1 VLFAYGSVPKDHIPT
16 DTVVR
21 LQFHIIVP
29 LHEINLSR
37 IGRSE
42 RTFAPC
48 FKAELVFGIPK
59 DVQSKLFTLRCLQL
73 NRKVRALDCQWL
85 NT

>member
-1 VLFAYGSVPKDHIPT
+1 MLFAYGSVPKDHIPT

-37 IGRSE
+37 IRRSE
-42 RTFAPC
+42 
-48 FKAELVFGIPK
+48 
-59 DVQSKLFTLRCLQL
+59 QS
-73 NRKVRALDCQWL
+73 
-85 NT
+85 